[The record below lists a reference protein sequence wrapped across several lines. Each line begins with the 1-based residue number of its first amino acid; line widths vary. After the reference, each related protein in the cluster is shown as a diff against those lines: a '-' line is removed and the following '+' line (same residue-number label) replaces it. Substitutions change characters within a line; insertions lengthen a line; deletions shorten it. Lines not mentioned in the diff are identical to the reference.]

1 MALLFRGLRRAE
13 ASLRRNV
20 ELNPERP
27 RAVYRGLRSDIIVPP
42 ALTQSEGE
50 RQRTPGR
57 LTGQSDKSMYRVQ
70 KFKTI
75 GLLALGLG
83 CDFRDSKRF
92 LAVASV
98 ADMAYGGWCNHT
110 NRR

>member
-1 MALLFRGLRRAE
+1 
-13 ASLRRNV
+13 
-20 ELNPERP
+20 
-27 RAVYRGLRSDIIVPP
+27 
-42 ALTQSEGE
+42 
-50 RQRTPGR
+50 
-57 LTGQSDKSMYRVQ
+57 MYRVQ